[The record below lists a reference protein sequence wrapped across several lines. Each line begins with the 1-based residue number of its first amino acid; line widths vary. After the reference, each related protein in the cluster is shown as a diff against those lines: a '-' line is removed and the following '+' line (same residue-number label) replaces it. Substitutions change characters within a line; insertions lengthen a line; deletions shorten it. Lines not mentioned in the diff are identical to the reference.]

1 MTNSDLWIQGIY
13 RDVVEDARQS
23 VVYDS
28 GWVSNTITTNC
39 RKLLASFIRNDP
51 GGPAGIRYLA
61 VGQGESSW
69 DDDGA
74 PAPDPDTTTTLQQGY
89 QPPIDVTQLE
99 VVYLNDAGA
108 VSQDPT
114 RRIRIKATL
123 EADYPEPL
131 SGLKTYP
138 LREFGLFG
146 ELGGVPYMINCVRHP
161 RIDKHESETLTREIV
176 LSF

>member
-1 MTNSDLWIQGIY
+1 MTKSNLWIQGIY
-13 RDVVEDARQS
+13 RDVVEDAQRN
-23 VVYDS
+23 VVHDS
-28 GWVSNTITTNC
+28 GWISNTITTDC
-39 RKLLASFIRNDP
+39 RKLLASFIKNDP

-74 PAPDPDTTTTLQQGY
+74 PAPNPDTTTSLKDMY
-89 QPPIDVTQLE
+89 EPPIDVAELE
-99 VVYLNDAGA
+99 VVYLTDGGA
-108 VSQDPT
+108 VSPDPT

-123 EADYPEPL
+123 KDDYPAPL
-131 SGLKTYP
+131 AENGTYP

-161 RIDKHESETLTREIV
+161 RIDKHKSETLTREIV